1 MVKNVRSTAH
11 SHSIFTTYWNN
22 TKKKTSSSQENSCYK
37 LSESFALSVNL
48 GCRATQFIR
57 GHGRECGGSP
67 IGGNP
72 FVQSSRPLDSK
83 QKDLVHAEK
92 CYKFGFKASYQNCR
106 PDVMATSSA
115 DICWYHS
122 TLLLYL

>member
-1 MVKNVRSTAH
+1 MFYLYHLLEQHQKR
-11 SHSIFTTYWNN
+11 
-22 TKKKTSSSQENSCYK
+22 KTSFSQENSCYK
-37 LSESFALSVNL
+37 LSESFALCDNL
-48 GCRATQFIR
+48 ACRATQFIR
-57 GHGRECGGSP
+57 GYGRECGRSQ

-83 QKDLVHAEK
+83 QKDLEHAEK
-92 CYKFGFKASYQNCR
+92 CYKFGFHASYQNCW